1 MKPFTHAPAL
11 GIYPWVPTGGSS
23 KRLFF
28 VLSPVAV
35 LRTIVRARDVA
46 ARKESGLSLTQGE
59 RLREGSA
66 PSDKHGTRLD
76 IGNRTGLQPAVINK
90 AAEQHK
96 GQTPCWTPRRGEL
109 DLRDR
114 GLPIIIV

>member
-1 MKPFTHAPAL
+1 MKPFAHAP
-11 GIYPWVPTGGSS
+11 VPVNAWEPLPGAVASG
-23 KRLFF
+23 FF
-28 VLSPVAV
+28 VFRYASV

-66 PSDKHGTRLD
+66 PSDKHGLRLD

-96 GQTPCWTPRRGEL
+96 GRTPCWTPRRGEL
-109 DLRDR
+109 DLDDR

>member
-1 MKPFTHAPAL
+1 MST
-11 GIYPWVPTGGSS
+11 
-23 KRLFF
+23 
-28 VLSPVAV
+28 V
-35 LRTIVRARDVA
+35 LRTIASTRDVV

-90 AAEQHK
+90 AGEHVK
-96 GQTPCWTPRRGEL
+96 GRTPTWTPPR
-109 DLRDR
+109 
-114 GLPIIIV
+114 VN